1 MAKPLTELTG
11 KLSKKVNA
19 AASVKAAEMLTVMS
33 LAGVRK
39 SRAVT
44 QNKLAKILHVT
55 QPSIAQIENRGD
67 TYISTLKNYLHA
79 LGGEL
84 ELIATFPDGTKI
96 NIHQ

>member
-1 MAKPLTELTG
+1 MAKPLTELTS
-11 KLSKKVNA
+11 KLPKKVNA
-19 AASVKAAEMLTVMS
+19 TASVKAAEMLTEMS
-33 LAGVRK
+33 LAKIRK
-39 SRAVT
+39 SRSIT

-55 QPSIAQIENRGD
+55 QPSIAQIENRTD
-67 TYISTLKNYLHA
+67 TYISTLKNYVHA